1 MVLIRHCGS
10 VIPIDIPFEIREYSL
25 NARLI
30 PLHTL
35 LRVIL
40 KKIFIA
46 VLLASSF
53 SAWSADSA
61 PTQPSTKSVAETLL
75 PARNAIK
82 AGNYEKAIELLTE
95 ADQKKSADW
104 HNLMGYSLRK
114 KASPNLNDAE
124 KYYITALNIDASH
137 RGALEY
143 YGELLLLKNDLAGA
157 EKLLV
162 RLDKACMFGCE
173 EFQDLK
179 KSIQQYKAKKP

>member
-1 MVLIRHCGS
+1 MK
-10 VIPIDIPFEIREYSL
+10 
-25 NARLI
+25 N
-30 PLHTL
+30 
-35 LRVIL
+35 IL
-40 KKIFIA
+40 F
-46 VLLASSF
+46 VSLLACSF
-53 SAWSADSA
+53 SVWSADSA
-61 PTQPSTKSVAETLL
+61 PSQPSSKSIAEILL

-82 AGNYEKAIELLTE
+82 AGNYEKAIDLLSE

-114 KASPNLNDAE
+114 KESPNLNEAE
-124 KYYITALNIDASH
+124 KYYITALNLDTTH

-157 EKLLV
+157 EKLLA

>member
-1 MVLIRHCGS
+1 MPANL
-10 VIPIDIPFEIREYSL
+10 EL
-25 NARLI
+25 
-30 PLHTL
+30 
-35 LRVIL
+35 IL
-40 KKIFIA
+40 KILLISS
-46 VLLASSF
+46 LLACTF
-53 SAWSADSA
+53 SAWSADTA
-61 PTQPSTKSVAETLL
+61 PSQPVPKSLTEILL

-82 AGNYEKAIELLTE
+82 GGNYEKAIELLTE

-157 EKLLV
+157 EKMLA
-162 RLDKACMFGCE
+162 RLDRACMFGCE

-179 KSIQQYKAKKP
+179 KSIQQYKTKKP

>member
-1 MVLIRHCGS
+1 MLPLSNYPLCRMSFNLKHIPYSLV
-10 VIPIDIPFEIREYSL
+10 VIYSFTIRE
-25 NARLI
+25 
-30 PLHTL
+30 
-35 LRVIL
+35 VIL
-40 KKIFIA
+40 KNILIA
-46 VLLASSF
+46 SLVVCSF
-53 SAWSADSA
+53 HAWSADST
-61 PTQPSTKSVAETLL
+61 PTQASSKSASEILL

-114 KASPNLNDAE
+114 KAVPNLNEAE
-124 KYYITALNIDASH
+124 KYYITALNLDSTH

-143 YGELLLLKNDLAGA
+143 YGELLLLKNDLSGA
-157 EKLLV
+157 EKMLA

-179 KSIQQYKAKKP
+179 KSIQQYKTQKP

>member
-1 MVLIRHCGS
+1 LPTIL
-10 VIPIDIPFEIREYSL
+10 EL
-25 NARLI
+25 
-30 PLHTL
+30 
-35 LRVIL
+35 IL
-40 KKIFIA
+40 KK
-46 VLLASSF
+46 LLISSLLVCAF
-53 SAWSADSA
+53 SAWSADTA
-61 PTQPSTKSVAETLL
+61 PSQTVSKSVTELLL

-157 EKLLV
+157 EKMLA

-179 KSIQQYKAKKP
+179 KSIQQYKTKKP